1 MAGTA
6 NGGEIRARLTLEN
19 GQFMQNMQ
27 QAQGQMGQLSQS
39 AQASQADIKRME
51 GALKGIGVASV
62 AMIGAAVATAANF
75 EQSMARVAAVSGAS
89 ASEFQAL
96 EQAALDAGASTAFS
110 ASQAADALG
119 YLAMAG
125 FDAKEQVAAL
135 PNVLN
140 LASAA
145 QMDLA
150 SSADIVSN
158 IMTGFGLTAEETDR
172 ATDVLTKTM
181 TTANT
186 DLHQLGEAMKYVA
199 PVAAGVG
206 WSIEESAA
214 AIAKMSD
221 AGIQGSQAGTA
232 LRASI
237 LSLASPVGQTE
248 KAIEGLG
255 LKLKDTEGNLLP
267 LPELIGEV
275 SSKMEG
281 MSDTEKTAYA
291 SMLVGR
297 EAASG
302 FVTLIN
308 QGEDALSDYTA
319 TLENS
324 AGTAERVAQVQNDTV
339 NGAFKE
345 FLSAVE
351 GASIGIGKEFLPEIK
366 ELIKAGTGIVRWVAD
381 LNPKMIEFALKM
393 AAGASAVGL
402 TVMAVNKLKVAI
414 PLMMR
419 SVQLSMGPIGW
430 LSLGLGA
437 VAAALIDVKDES
449 KEVEEVNLDTA
460 KSYDQQSKSLDKAI
474 TAYEAL
480 QEKSKLSNDEFGRYI
495 DIQKQLELETN
506 ADKIKKLKDEQ
517 AKLAEKSGLSNEEL
531 NEMIGL
537 NKDIIEQAPMA
548 ADGLTETGEAIVGNT
563 EAAREY
569 NDELREKLRLE
580 LEQQTSNAWAGLE
593 ENIKT
598 ANEALKERRQI
609 AQDIRQA
616 KQDVI
621 NAEGQLATKT
631 AILNEVRKTGDKSS
645 IQNAEREVQL
655 AEQALGKAEEQ
666 VTTEYD
672 KLTAS
677 EKNLNTARLSVMEGQ
692 QAVQSLMD
700 YYLKQ
705 VDVTAEKGK
714 EVEALDAVIK
724 KTEEAKGKL
733 DQKLSSGKQLTE
745 EEQKQYDALAEQL
758 GVLEYTRLK
767 VGDLVTKQDEF
778 TGAITDSKG
787 EMIDLNVEGNKDL
800 AKWIEAE
807 GWTLDDAETLNS
819 EAEKKIDKKIAAD
832 DMGTVDKIN
841 KSASKKEKKEVD
853 VSDKGDTDKINA
865 KASKKEKKE
874 VDVSD
879 KGDTDR
885 INKSASKTE
894 KKKVNVSDKGDT
906 DKINAKAS
914 KSENKRVHVSDGGD
928 VAAIN
933 KKAEE
938 PIWKKIFLSPI
949 KTASNLWNAVTGN
962 RHAGGTV
969 HQLPKYH
976 TGGNVESPSLG
987 DFGRM
992 GQAPKF
998 NEVDVRLLRNEMV
1011 LTTAQQANLFRL
1023 IDTFG
1028 NIQKQQLKDMQEPS
1042 AAAGD
1047 TVIQVGSLVV
1057 REEADI
1063 RKIAEELDRLN
1074 KYKTRGKGGR

>member
-1 MAGTA
+1 MAAGAA

-39 AQASQADIKRME
+39 AQASQGDIKRVE
-51 GALKGIGVASV
+51 KALKGIGLAAVGGIA
-62 AMIGAAVATAANF
+62 AAVATAANF

-96 EQAALDAGASTAFS
+96 EQAALDAGATTAFS

-158 IMTGFGLTAEETDR
+158 IMTGFGLTAEQTDK

-275 SSKMEG
+275 SAKMEG

-308 QGEDALSDYTA
+308 QGEDALSDYTE

-345 FLSAVE
+345 FLSALE
-351 GASIGIGKEFLPEIK
+351 GAAIGIGKEFLPEVK
-366 ELIKAGTGIVRWVAD
+366 ELIKAGTGIVRWVAN
-381 LNPKMIEFALKM
+381 LNPRMIEFALKM

-402 TVMAVNKLKVAI
+402 TVMAVNKLKIAI
-414 PLMMR
+414 PLLMR

-437 VAAALIDVKDES
+437 VGAALIDVKDES
-449 KEVEEVNLDTA
+449 EEVQEVNLETA
-460 KSYDQQSKSLDKAI
+460 KTYEEQANSLDKAI
-474 TAYEAL
+474 SGYEAL
-480 QEKSKLSNDEFGRYI
+480 QKKSKLSNDEFGRYI
-495 DIQKQLELETN
+495 DIQKQLELETD
-506 ADKIKKLKDEQ
+506 ADKIAKLKDEQ

-531 NEMIGL
+531 DKMIGL
-537 NKDIIEQAPMA
+537 NKDIIEQAPTA
-548 ADGLTETGEAIVGNT
+548 ADSISATGEAIVGNT
-563 EAAREY
+563 EAARDY

-580 LEQQTSNAWAGLE
+580 LEDQTRNAYSNLE
-593 ENIKT
+593 GNIKA

-609 AQDIRQA
+609 GEDIRAA
-616 KQDVI
+616 KYEVL
-621 NAEGQLATKT
+621 NAENQLET
-631 AILNEVRKTGDKSS
+631 ARARLNAAEQSGNDAS
-645 IQNAEREVQL
+645 IQAAQEEFEAAERN
-655 AEQALGKAEEQ
+655 LGKAQEK
-666 VTTEYD
+666 VDKEYER
-672 KLTAS
+672 LSAQ
-677 EKNLNTARLSVMEGQ
+677 EKNLNVARLEVMEGE
-692 QAVQSLMD
+692 QAVQKLIA

-705 VDVTAEKGK
+705 VDINAEKGK
-714 EVEALDAVIK
+714 ELEVINQTIAK
-724 KTEEAKGKL
+724 LEEEKQKL
-733 DQKLSSGKQLTE
+733 DEKLGKGQSLTE
-745 EEQKQYDALAEQL
+745 EEQKQYNTIKEKL
-758 GVLEYTRLK
+758 GLLDFTKSK
-767 VGDLVTKQDEF
+767 VGDLIAKQDEF
-778 TGAITDSKG
+778 TNTIEGSKG
-787 EMIDLNVEGNKDL
+787 EMIDLNIEADKDL
-800 AKWIEAE
+800 EKWIKAE
-807 GWTLDDAETLNS
+807 GWLMPEAEELNEEAGKEVTKSVVATDNGTIAELDKKASAPVYKTIWTRMKETLS
-819 EAEKKIDKKIAAD
+819 GAA
-832 DMGTVDKIN
+832 G
-841 KSASKKEKKEVD
+841 
-853 VSDKGDTDKINA
+853 
-865 KASKKEKKE
+865 
-874 VDVSD
+874 
-879 KGDTDR
+879 
-885 INKSASKTE
+885 
-894 KKKVNVSDKGDT
+894 
-906 DKINAKAS
+906 
-914 KSENKRVHVSDGGD
+914 KRHS
-928 VAAIN
+928 
-933 KKAEE
+933 
-938 PIWKKIFLSPI
+938 
-949 KTASNLWNAVTGN
+949 
-962 RHAGGTV
+962 GGTV

-976 TGGNVESPSLG
+976 SGGNVESPDYGS
-987 DFGRM
+987 FGRM
-992 GQAPKF
+992 GSAPKF
-998 NEVDVRLLRNEMV
+998 DEVDVRLLRDEMV
-1011 LTTAQQANLFRL
+1011 LTTAQQSNLFRL

-1028 NIQKQQLKDMQEPS
+1028 HVQRQQLQSMQQGQAEP
-1042 AAAGD
+1042 GD